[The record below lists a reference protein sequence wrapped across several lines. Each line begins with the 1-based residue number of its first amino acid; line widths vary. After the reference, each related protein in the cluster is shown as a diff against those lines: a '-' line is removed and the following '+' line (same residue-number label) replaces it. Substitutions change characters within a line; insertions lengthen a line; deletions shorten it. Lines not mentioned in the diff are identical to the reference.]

1 VSTKPGQAQT
11 ISGSVSVTD
20 TVDEQPGAAQA
31 KVDALVAANEKLVV
45 ERDEYRKLYL
55 SMLETCRKLE
65 LGILGQKREK
75 VATAPGQ
82 MSLAVLATLL
92 SEEARGTAPAPPAEL
107 ETVRE
112 HTRQKPTGRKPL
124 PEKLPRV
131 EIEVLPP
138 EVQQEGLAAFEKIG
152 EDVAETVERRP
163 ASLVVVRS
171 RRPKFVRKD
180 RDKLAET
187 EVLQGEALELWV

>member
-1 VSTKPGQAQT
+1 M
-11 ISGSVSVTD
+11 SVTD